1 MGRLGRLALEFDLC
15 ATLAR
20 REEGLGI
27 GVAKLAQ
34 ALRQPAGAVHFA
46 SSGQVAGPRR
56 PSAGCRAAN
65 AAPVRSPIHRSA
77 LATGTIRMQP
87 ATLALITGGN
97 AKQGDVIGIARIA
110 AIQAAKRT
118 AELIPLCHPL
128 PLTRV
133 AVALEIG
140 GGGVDRQRTGISGR
154 APGRSAGVET
164 ALLSAP
170 ADGVRAG
177 F

>member
-1 MGRLGRLALEFDLC
+1 
-15 ATLAR
+15 
-20 REEGLGI
+20 
-27 GVAKLAQ
+27 
-34 ALRQPAGAVHFA
+34 
-46 SSGQVAGPRR
+46 
-56 PSAGCRAAN
+56 
-65 AAPVRSPIHRSA
+65 
-77 LATGTIRMQP
+77 MQP